1 MRALRTL
8 LIVTLSALLLACAAI
23 VIDGL
28 DDDIQTSDVGVVLGS
43 KVMPDGQPSAR
54 LQARLDAAAALY
66 GQGWFKYLLVS
77 GGTGKE
83 GFSEAR
89 VMADYLAQKHQVP
102 REVLILDEH
111 GDTTEASAQNTALA
125 MRSRG
130 LTSAL
135 IITQY
140 FHIPRSRYA
149 FGRAGIATIHTAH
162 APYFELRDLYS
173 TAREVVA
180 LPVYWLSPAGTH

>member
-1 MRALRTL
+1 MRTLRTL
-8 LIVTLSALLLACAAI
+8 LILTVSLLLLACAAI
-23 VIDGL
+23 VVDGL
-28 DDDIQTSDVGVVLGS
+28 NDDIQTSDVGVVLGS
-43 KVMPDGQPSAR
+43 KVMPDGHPSAR
-54 LQARLDAAAALY
+54 LQARLDQAAALY
-66 GQGWFKYLLVS
+66 RQGWFKYILVS

-83 GFSEAR
+83 GFSEAQ
-89 VMADYLAQKHQVP
+89 VMADYLANQYQVP
-102 REVLILDEH
+102 RANLILDEH

-149 FGRAGIATIHTAH
+149 FGRAGIATLRTAH
-162 APYFELRDLYS
+162 ARYFELRDLYS
-173 TAREVVA
+173 TAREAIA
-180 LPVYWLSPAGTH
+180 LPVYWLGRAGTR